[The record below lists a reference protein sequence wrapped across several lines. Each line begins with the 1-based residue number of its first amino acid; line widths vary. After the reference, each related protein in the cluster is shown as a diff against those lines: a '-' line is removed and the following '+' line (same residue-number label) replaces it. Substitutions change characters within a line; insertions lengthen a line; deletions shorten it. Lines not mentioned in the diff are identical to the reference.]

1 MQKEFQPTIL
11 QNHHFH
17 RLKEY
22 TMEISCN
29 LSVLYSIFWFAFLYF
44 RRTCSLFLI
53 KCPNVKPSEDFDPR
67 LDHQAPPVEKQR
79 KNILMD
85 ELTANLLRGH
95 ESTPHVSSRK
105 AGIFL
110 LISILDLSIP

>member
-1 MQKEFQPTIL
+1 
-11 QNHHFH
+11 
-17 RLKEY
+17 
-22 TMEISCN
+22 
-29 LSVLYSIFWFAFLYF
+29 
-44 RRTCSLFLI
+44 
-53 KCPNVKPSEDFDPR
+53 VKPSEDFDPR